1 MAVIIKNNT
10 ISDIFIDG
18 TGTNV
23 PGSSQITVDP
33 KYYLAFSG
41 SATTGIEA
49 EDPTFIA
56 NINSGNLLVN
66 DGSKDLSVSDGLRY
80 LQNLTKLTFK
90 NNNLDL
96 EDAVT
101 TVDIIGIT
109 PTNPSAGEVE
119 IDFTPL
125 TKKTFY
131 AQFQRLNDLNFEDY
145 LYSFTDIVDGSQ
157 PESGNASNGY
167 QFQSSAPILCPFNG
181 TVVKA
186 VWALKGAAV
195 SGGTVGSTVTLNT
208 DLYSVGFNGEGIKLG
223 DVDVDIDS
231 SQFTIGTFFNS
242 FVDTDFKGSTNL
254 NISVSEGDLLALKF
268 IDTSGPDDVEEM
280 RELTVCLIIEED

>member
-1 MAVIIKNNT
+1 MSVIIKNT
-10 ISDIFIDG
+10 TGTDIFIDG
-18 TGTNV
+18 TGTNI
-23 PGSSQITVDP
+23 PGSSQVTVDP

-41 SATTGIEA
+41 SATTGIDA
-49 EDPTFIA
+49 EDATFIT
-56 NINSGNLLVN
+56 NINSGNLVVN
-66 DGSKDLSVSDGLRY
+66 DGSKDLSATNGLRY

-90 NNNLDL
+90 DNGLDL

-101 TVDIIGIT
+101 SVDIIGIT
-109 PTNPSAGEVE
+109 PTNPSAGEIE
-119 IDFTPL
+119 IDLTPL
-125 TKKTFY
+125 TKRTFY
-131 AQFQRLNDLNFEDY
+131 AQFQRLDDLNFTDY
-145 LYSFTDIVDGSQ
+145 LYSYTDIVDGSQ

-167 QFQSSAPILCPFNG
+167 QFQQSAPILCPFDG

-186 VWALKGAAV
+186 IWALKGAAV

-208 DLYSVGFNGEGIKLG
+208 DLYSVGFNGEGTKLG

-242 FVDTDFKGSTNL
+242 FVDTNFKGSSSL
-254 NISVSEGDLLALKF
+254 NIPVSEGDLLALKF

-280 RELTVCLIIEED
+280 RELTVCLIIKEN